1 MRKKRAEK
9 REIKPDS
16 VYGSVRLQKF
26 INKLMWDGRKALAE
40 KIVYTALNKIAEKT
54 KKDPLEVFNKA
65 IDNLKPIY
73 EVRPRRVGGATYQV
87 PVEVEEDRAETLAMR
102 WILQVIRGI
111 KGVKMVDKLVDE
123 IIDAYNNG
131 GKAMKIRENVH
142 RMAEANRAFA
152 HFKW

>member
-1 MRKKRAEK
+1 MRKKRAEI
-9 REIKPDS
+9 REIAPDP
-16 VYGSVRLQKF
+16 VYNSVRVAKF
-26 INKLMWDGRKALAE
+26 INKLMWDGKKTIAE
-40 KIVYTALNKIAEKT
+40 KIFYTALKKIEERT
-54 KKDPLEVFNKA
+54 KKNGLEVFNKA

-87 PVEVEEDRAETLAMR
+87 PVEVDERRAESLAMR
-102 WILQVIRGI
+102 WLIQVTREE
-111 KGVKMVDKLVDE
+111 KGRRMVDKLVDE
-123 IIDAYNNG
+123 IIEAYNNG

>member
-1 MRKKRAEK
+1 MRKKRAEI
-9 REIKPDS
+9 REIAPDP
-16 VYGSVRLQKF
+16 VYNSVRVAKF
-26 INKLMWDGRKALAE
+26 INKLMWDGKKTIAE
-40 KIVYTALNKIAEKT
+40 KIFYTALKKIEEKT
-54 KKDPLEVFNKA
+54 KKNGLEVFNKA

-87 PVEVEEDRAETLAMR
+87 PVEVDERRGETLAMR
-102 WILQVIRGI
+102 WILQVTRAE
-111 KGVKMVDKLVDE
+111 KGRRMVDKLVDE
-123 IIDAYNNG
+123 IIEAYNNG